1 MRACA
6 RVRYLAVKQS
16 DNYQDN
22 AARRAIVHHWGAGG
36 GGSHYHMSASKQF
49 LKGVRIKAGWG
60 GTLCGSG
67 NVS

>member
-22 AARRAIVHHWGAGG
+22 AARRAIVHHGDVVRPVPSVEVG
-36 GGSHYHMSASKQF
+36 
-49 LKGVRIKAGWG
+49 KGDLIRCAFD
-60 GTLCGSG
+60 TGSG
-67 NVS
+67 TCYF